1 MNDQAQGRVPRTGNG
16 LAQLNPCN
24 PMSGQADPQVD
35 QESILDQLKKFL
47 NVPDPERAQDQDQ
60 GQADQS
66 HQCSTNG
73 QDHDREQPVDLVVQ
87 EEDQQ
92 IIQIIQSTQ
101 IYSDQIQKFIIKKFW
116 EIKIQKIDS
125 TTVLMQV

>member
-1 MNDQAQGRVPRTGNG
+1 M
-16 LAQLNPCN
+16 L
-24 PMSGQADPQVD
+24 GQADPLVD

-47 NVPDPERAQDQDQ
+47 NVPDPELVLDQDQ
-60 GQADQS
+60 GQVDQS

-73 QDHDREQPVDLVVQ
+73 HDHDREQPVDLVVQ

-116 EIKIQKIDS
+116 VIKIQKIDS

>member
-1 MNDQAQGRVPRTGNG
+1 M
-16 LAQLNPCN
+16 L
-24 PMSGQADPQVD
+24 GQADPLVD
-35 QESILDQLKKFL
+35 QELILDRLKKFL
-47 NVPDPERAQDQDQ
+47 SVPDQELAQDQDQ

>member
-1 MNDQAQGRVPRTGNG
+1 MLGR
-16 LAQLNPCN
+16 
-24 PMSGQADPQVD
+24 ADPLVD
-35 QESILDQLKKFL
+35 QESILVQLKKFL
-47 NVPDPERAQDQDQ
+47 NVPDLELVQDQGQ

-66 HQCSTNG
+66 HQCSMNG
-73 QDHDREQPVDLVVQ
+73 QDRDREQPVDLVVQ

-116 EIKIQKIDS
+116 AIKIQKIDS

>member
-1 MNDQAQGRVPRTGNG
+1 MLGR
-16 LAQLNPCN
+16 
-24 PMSGQADPQVD
+24 ADPLVD
-35 QESILDQLKKFL
+35 QESILVQLKKFL
-47 NVPDPERAQDQDQ
+47 NVPDQELVRDQGQ

-92 IIQIIQSTQ
+92 IIQIIRLIQ

-116 EIKIQKIDS
+116 AIKIQKIDLIIA
-125 TTVLMQV
+125 LMQV

>member
-1 MNDQAQGRVPRTGNG
+1 MGPI
-16 LAQLNPCN
+16 NPCN
-24 PMSGQADPQVD
+24 PMLGQADPLVD

-47 NVPDPERAQDQDQ
+47 NVQDPELVQDQDQ

-73 QDHDREQPVDLVVQ
+73 HDHDKEQPVDLVVQ